1 MLAASEGLIFYS
13 QDAIL
18 DCNKAFEQLLGRS
31 RHSIVGQHVLGLFPP
46 EDHEMALRHIY
57 LGRGMPINAK
67 LPMPDGSMLDVEV
80 TGRISSYNGQA
91 CFAASVRNT
100 ETEVYV
106 TQSLVRSQAR
116 YRALVENADQVIM
129 FLQDKNLA
137 YANPAAARFFK
148 LDPSDMYNKV
158 TIYLIHPEDRA
169 LALRRRKEML
179 AGDPDRS
186 VMLRTLSPPSEH
198 VQPGSV
204 VSWVRFYGSL
214 VEWEGRAA
222 TLIFMTDLTSQH
234 HSQEHMRGALSR
246 EKELGELK
254 TRFASM
260 ASHEF
265 RTPLATIQTSSELLE
280 HYSER
285 LSAGEKAEAIAD
297 IQRSVQ
303 RMQAMMENFLAYGR
317 LSSDAPQYAAA
328 PVAILGAVRA
338 MVYDALSEDAHQHA
352 IEVYAQSPMDDDTLL
367 AIDELLLR
375 QMLGNLL
382 SNACKYSPFGER
394 IDVLMDRVA
403 APGSASRS
411 ASGSAL
417 SSDAW
422 QLRIA
427 VVDRGIG
434 VPQADLPHLFDS
446 FHRATNASNVPGTG
460 LGLAIVE
467 RAVHAHGGSVSVH
480 SVEGEGAQFELRL
493 PWQLCDP
500 ALSDELTVLE

>member
-18 DCNKAFEQLLGRS
+18 DCNVAFEQLLGRS
-31 RHSIVGQHVLGLFPP
+31 RQSIVGQHVLSLFPT

-67 LPMPDGSMLDVEV
+67 LPMPDGSMLDVEI
-80 TGRISSYNGQA
+80 TGRISSYNGQS

-116 YRALVENADQVIM
+116 YRALVENADQVIL
-129 FLQDKNLA
+129 FLQQKNLA

-158 TIYLIHPEDRA
+158 TIHLIHPEDRA

-198 VQPGSV
+198 VQPDSV

-214 VEWEGRAA
+214 VEWEGKAA

-285 LSAGEKAEAIAD
+285 LSASEKAEAIAD

-317 LSSDAPQYAAA
+317 LSSDAPQYSAA
-328 PVAILGAVRA
+328 PVAILAAVRA

-352 IEVYAQSPMDDDTLL
+352 IEVYAQSPMNDHTLL
-367 AIDELLLR
+367 SIDELLLR

-403 APGSASRS
+403 LPGN
-411 ASGSAL
+411 AL
-417 SSDAW
+417 GAQAW
-422 QLRIA
+422 QLRIV

-446 FHRATNASNVPGTG
+446 FHRASNASNVPGTG

-480 SVEGEGAQFELRL
+480 SVEGEGAQFELLL
-493 PWQLCDP
+493 PWQLCQP
-500 ALSDELTVLE
+500 GLSDELTVL

>member
-1 MLAASEGLIFYS
+1 MSAASEGLIFYS
-13 QDAIL
+13 QEAIL
-18 DCNKAFEQLLGRS
+18 DCNRAFEQLIGRS
-31 RHSIVGQHVLGLFPP
+31 RQSIVGQHVLSLFPP

-67 LPMPDGSMLDVEV
+67 LPMPDGGMLDVEV
-80 TGRISSYNGQA
+80 TGRISSYNGQS

-116 YRALVENADQVIM
+116 YRALVENADQVIL
-129 FLQDKNLA
+129 FLQQKNLA

-158 TIYLIHPEDRA
+158 TIHMIHPEDRA

-198 VQPGSV
+198 VQPDSV

-214 VEWEGRAA
+214 VEWEGKAA

-234 HSQEHMRGALSR
+234 HSQERMRGALNR

-328 PVAILGAVRA
+328 PVAILAAVRA
-338 MVYDALSEDAHQHA
+338 MVYDALTEDAHQHA
-352 IEVYAQSPMDDDTLL
+352 IEVYAQSPMNDHTLL

-403 APGSASRS
+403 VPGSAL
-411 ASGSAL
+411 GSAAGAE
-417 SSDAW
+417 SW
-422 QLRIA
+422 QLRIV

-434 VPQADLPHLFDS
+434 VPPGDLPHLFDS
-446 FHRATNASNVPGTG
+446 FHRASNASNVPGTG

-480 SVEGEGAQFELRL
+480 SVEGEGAQFELLL
-493 PWQLCDP
+493 PWQLCDR
-500 ALSDELTVLE
+500 AQSDELTLLE